1 MTLSKATDPLPKI
14 PGFELEKELG
24 RGGMG
29 VVYQARQI
37 DPPRPVALKVLRP
50 KADPV
55 VFARL
60 LAEAE
65 ALARLRHPN
74 VVEVYGIGEYAGR
87 PYLIMEFCDGS
98 NLQNHLLGQPQPP
111 RAAAELTATL
121 ARAVQHFHGLGVIHR
136 DLKPANILLAGSV
149 PKIADFGLAK
159 LLVGEMHLTQSGA
172 VLGSVGYMS
181 PEQAKGGTKHVGPA
195 ADIWA
200 LGCILYSLL
209 TGDPPFQ
216 GMMDLE
222 TLTAIVE
229 HDPPPPPGPPEL
241 VGICMK
247 CLRKQPDERHAT
259 AGALADD
266 LDRWL
271 RGEPVRL
278 DADRSSEPVV
288 ERRGWLSSL
297 LGRRAAE

>member
-1 MTLSKATDPLPKI
+1 MTLSRLADPPPTI
-14 PGFELEKELG
+14 PGFDLEKELG

-29 VVYQARQI
+29 VVYKARQI
-37 DPPRPVALKVLRP
+37 DPPRAVALKVLRP
-50 KADPV
+50 HSGPV

-60 LAEAE
+60 EAEAE
-65 ALARLRHPN
+65 ALTRLRHPN
-74 VVEVYGIGEYAGR
+74 VVEVYGVGEHAGR
-87 PYLIMEFCDGS
+87 PFLIMEFCDGN
-98 NLQNHLLGQPQPP
+98 NLENHLLGRPQPP
-111 RAAAELTATL
+111 RAAAEMTATL
-121 ARAVQHFHGLGVIHR
+121 ARAAQHFHDLGVIHR
-136 DLKPANILLAGSV
+136 DLKPANILLAGTV

-159 LLVGEMHLTQSGA
+159 LLAGETNLTVSGA

-209 TGDPPFQ
+209 AGDPPFQ

-229 HDPPPPPGPPEL
+229 HHPPPPPGPPEL
-241 VGICMK
+241 VAVCLK
-247 CLRKQPDERHAT
+247 CLRKQPEERYAT
-259 AGALADD
+259 AGELAED

-271 RGEPVRL
+271 RGEPIAA
-278 DADRSSEPVV
+278 DAGPAA
-288 ERRGWLSSL
+288 ERRGWLASL
-297 LGRRAAE
+297 LGRRSSE

>member
-1 MTLSKATDPLPKI
+1 MTLSKTADPLPKI

-29 VVYQARQI
+29 VVYQARQL

-60 LAEAE
+60 RAEAE

-74 VVEVYGIGEYAGR
+74 VVEVYGIGEHAGR

-98 NLQNHLLGQPQPP
+98 NLENHLLGQPQPP

-121 ARAVQHFHGLGVIHR
+121 ARAVQHFHDLGVIHR
-136 DLKPANILLAGSV
+136 DLKPANILLAGTV

-172 VLGSVGYMS
+172 ILGSVGYMS
-181 PEQAKGGTKHVGPA
+181 PEQATGGTKHVGPA

-229 HDPPPPPGPPEL
+229 HDPPPPVGPPEL
-241 VGICMK
+241 VAVCMK
-247 CLRKQPDERHAT
+247 CLRKKPEDRYAT
-259 AGALADD
+259 AGAMADD

-271 RGEPVRL
+271 RGEPI
-278 DADRSSEPVV
+278 AAGAEAAA
-288 ERRGWLSSL
+288 ERRSWLSSL
-297 LGRRAAE
+297 LRRRQSE